1 MAQLV
6 AHLHGMQGVRGSS
19 PLSSTNMKEEDMSED
34 KERRGLALQ
43 KIPAGWSAKDLPNLE
58 GKRFLIT
65 GATSG
70 IGKEAARELARA
82 GAKVTIA
89 ARSLEKAESVKKEL
103 SSERIDLLEL
113 DLADL
118 ESVRRAARKVD
129 YEIDVLILNAG
140 IMAIPLRKSVDDF
153 EMQMATNHLG
163 HFAFAGLIRDR
174 VKSRIVTISSQA
186 HRMGSFGDGSL
197 GSIRDICL
205 GRHKYS
211 PWGAYSASKL
221 ANLLFTFELQRIAS
235 AKDWKFTAI
244 AAHPGYSNTNL
255 QSVAPKMKGNIWEER
270 GTAFMNG
277 VIAQSASRGALPT
290 LCAATF
296 PNLYGASFIGPD
308 GLLEMRGFPK
318 AVRARSIAYDQE
330 LANNLWNVSEELT
343 GVVWR

>member
-1 MAQLV
+1 MNESRN
-6 AHLHGMQGVRGSS
+6 G
-19 PLSSTNMKEEDMSED
+19 
-34 KERRGLALQ
+34 RGLPLQ
-43 KIPAGWSAKDLPNLE
+43 KIPSGWSAKDLPNLE

-70 IGKEAARELARA
+70 IGKEAARELARV

-89 ARSLEKAESVKKEL
+89 ARSLEKAEAVRKEI

-113 DLADL
+113 DLSDL

-129 YEIDVLILNAG
+129 HPIDVLILNAG
-140 IMAIPLRKSVDDF
+140 IMAIPFRKSNDDF

-163 HFAFAGLIRDR
+163 HFAFAGLIREQ

-186 HRMGSFGDGSL
+186 HRMGSFADGSV
-197 GSIRDICL
+197 SAIRDICL
-205 GRHKYS
+205 GRNKYS
-211 PWGAYSASKL
+211 PWGAYGASKL
-221 ANLLFTFELQRIAS
+221 ANLLFTFELERIS
-235 AKDWKFTAI
+235 NAKDWGISAI
-244 AAHPGYSNTNL
+244 AAHPGYSDTNL
-255 QSVAPKMKGNIWEER
+255 QSVAPQMKGNIWEER
-270 GTAFMNG
+270 STAFMNG

-308 GLLEMRGFPK
+308 GLFEMRGFPK

-330 LANNLWNVSEELT
+330 LSKNLWKVSEELT

>member
-1 MAQLV
+1 MNESRN
-6 AHLHGMQGVRGSS
+6 G
-19 PLSSTNMKEEDMSED
+19 
-34 KERRGLALQ
+34 RGLPLQ
-43 KIPAGWSAKDLPNLE
+43 KIPSGWSAKDLPNLE

-70 IGKEAARELARA
+70 IGKEAARELARV

-89 ARSLEKAESVKKEL
+89 ARSLEKAEAVRKEI

-113 DLADL
+113 DLSDL

-129 YEIDVLILNAG
+129 HPIDVLILNAG
-140 IMAIPLRKSVDDF
+140 IMAIPFRKSNDDF

-163 HFAFAGLIRDR
+163 HFAFAGLIREQ

-186 HRMGSFGDGSL
+186 HRMGSFADGSV
-197 GSIRDICL
+197 SAIRDICL
-205 GRHKYS
+205 GRNKYS
-211 PWGAYSASKL
+211 PWGAYGASKL
-221 ANLLFTFELQRIAS
+221 ANLLFTFELERIS
-235 AKDWKFTAI
+235 NVKDWGISAI
-244 AAHPGYSNTNL
+244 AAHPGYSDTNL
-255 QSVAPKMKGNIWEER
+255 QSVAPQMKGNIWEER
-270 GTAFMNG
+270 STAFMNG

-308 GLLEMRGFPK
+308 GLFEMRGFPK

-330 LANNLWNVSEELT
+330 LSKNLWKVSEELT